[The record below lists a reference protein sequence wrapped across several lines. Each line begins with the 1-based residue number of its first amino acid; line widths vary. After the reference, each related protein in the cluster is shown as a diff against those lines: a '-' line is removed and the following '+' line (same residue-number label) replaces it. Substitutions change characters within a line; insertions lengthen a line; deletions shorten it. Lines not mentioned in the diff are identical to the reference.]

1 MKRQEVNIND
11 FVSAI
16 QRSDFDKVKDF
27 VLKEGADINAF
38 DNLRV
43 PFFVHA
49 IYSQNAQIIDFFLE
63 QGAKVNPESQGRI
76 DVTPLGAACAIAA
89 KADSTQNINYTF
101 GKLIDLGA
109 DLNPTN
115 CFSSPLTEVIK
126 VNGAC
131 SGVMVQY
138 LIKLGANINPVADY
152 TLPPLSAATQLAVS
166 AGELDMF
173 SLCLSLGAKVN
184 PDNVT
189 QKSPLTAAIEKGGP
203 NTKIIVNFLL
213 DKGATI
219 YSETMKSYESP
230 IHQAAL
236 NNQKE
241 IIEILVS
248 RNAETN
254 NKIDM
259 SSVLKYA
266 VDTHCFDMGEF
277 ILSRYAKDIIVSKDL
292 FKQCMNNKQSKL
304 LELSIANGFDYSEE
318 CALTIKKSDSK
329 IIQAVINKYG
339 VYPPAEHPQFKYGE
353 FVIRTLDP
361 HYFNESDRP
370 DNTLNKKVTCR
381 LSIKDGLIYDK
392 DNELFV
398 TTKLN
403 PTTQLEYIYLWVL
416 DRHGE
421 LFSATMRGEVSGDEI
436 GNQHSFF
443 SKKDGFGKPVACGGH
458 FKVEAGKIV
467 EIDASSG
474 HYKPSKDQLILA
486 IKFLHKQGVLADKID
501 IKYFDIGSERLVSL
515 QLEEVLNI
523 SPEII
528 LSKYQALEGYSL
540 STIKAIENNSSV
552 DMHIINPINHTDDVQ
567 LFGQEGH
574 FDNDF

>member
-1 MKRQEVNIND
+1 MKRQEVNIDD
-11 FVSAI
+11 FVKAI
-16 QRSDFDKVKDF
+16 QTSDFDLVEDF
-27 VLKEGADINAF
+27 VLNAGGDVNAL
-38 DNLRV
+38 DNFRIPL
-43 PFFVHA
+43 FVHA
-49 IYSQNAQIIDFFLE
+49 IYSQNVQIMEFFLK
-63 QGAKVNPESQGRI
+63 QGAKVNPEYQALNI
-76 DVTPLGAACAIAA
+76 TPLGAACVIAA

-126 VNGAC
+126 ANGKC
-131 SGVMVQY
+131 SGIMVQY

-152 TLPPLSAATQLAVS
+152 TLPPLSAATEVMLS
-166 AGELDMF
+166 TGETDLF
-173 SLCLSLGAKVN
+173 SLCLSLGAKIN
-184 PDNVT
+184 PDNAT
-189 QKSPLTAAIEKGGP
+189 QKSPLVAAIERGGP
-203 NTKIIVNFLL
+203 NTKIIVNFLI
-213 DKGATI
+213 KEGATI
-219 YSETMKSYESP
+219 YSDTMKPCESP

-236 NNQKE
+236 SNQKE

-248 RNAETN
+248 KNAETN

-259 SSVLKYA
+259 SSVFKY
-266 VDTHCFDMGEF
+266 VVETHCFYMGEF

-292 FKQCMNNKQSKL
+292 FKQCMNNNQSKL

-318 CALTIKKSDSK
+318 YATIKKSDSK

-361 HYFNESDRP
+361 QYSNESDRP

-403 PTTQLEYIYLWVL
+403 PTTQLKDTYLWVL

-421 LFSATMRGEVSGDEI
+421 LFSTTMRGEVSGHEI

-458 FKVEAGKIV
+458 FKVEAGKII

-486 IKFLHKQGVLADKID
+486 VKFLHKKGVLADKID
-501 IKYFDIGSERLVSL
+501 IKCFDVESEKLVSL
-515 QLEEVLNI
+515 QLKEVLSIN
-523 SPEII
+523 PESV
-528 LSKYQALEGYSL
+528 LSKYQVLEGYSL
-540 STIKAIENNSSV
+540 STIVDSVNTNSIAIKDVE
-552 DMHIINPINHTDDVQ
+552 VQ
-567 LFGQEGH
+567 LSGQEESV
-574 FDNDF
+574 DNDF